1 MGVRMPPLNTNHT
14 MDVNAVFRIAYN
26 NHVIPVPE
34 LEVNGHFRF
43 FLILKCRIGWQ
54 HCQTLKCT
62 GDITNVLSVY
72 AEL

>member
-43 FLILKCRIGWQ
+43 FKFSSAGLDGSIAKP
-54 HCQTLKCT
+54 
-62 GDITNVLSVY
+62 
-72 AEL
+72 